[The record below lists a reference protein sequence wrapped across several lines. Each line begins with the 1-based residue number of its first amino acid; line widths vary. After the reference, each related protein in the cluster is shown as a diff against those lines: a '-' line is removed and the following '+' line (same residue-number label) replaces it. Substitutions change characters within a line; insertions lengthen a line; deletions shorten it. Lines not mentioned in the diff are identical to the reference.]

1 MRLSSALIMEFQR
14 QHLKAFGVAISLE
27 EAESELLSLAE
38 LIRITQPH
46 KTKENE
52 NEE

>member
-1 MRLSSALIMEFQR
+1 MEFQR
-14 QHLKAFGVAISLE
+14 QHLKTFGIAISPE
-27 EAESELLSLAE
+27 EAETELLSLAE
-38 LIRITQPH
+38 LIRITQAH